1 MGTVEQLIDRTRY
14 LPESAQR
21 EIVQFVEQI
30 LAKYHQS
37 NLGKI
42 TPPPQVIPIRTR
54 LNQIMGRFAHPRP
67 AVSPNVDKARWH
79 EHLTEKYMR

>member
-30 LAKYHQS
+30 LAKYHQP

-42 TPPPQVIPIRTR
+42 TTAAQVIPIRTR
-54 LNQIMGRFAHPRP
+54 LNQIMGSFAHPRP
-67 AVSPNVDKARWH
+67 AVSPNADKARWH